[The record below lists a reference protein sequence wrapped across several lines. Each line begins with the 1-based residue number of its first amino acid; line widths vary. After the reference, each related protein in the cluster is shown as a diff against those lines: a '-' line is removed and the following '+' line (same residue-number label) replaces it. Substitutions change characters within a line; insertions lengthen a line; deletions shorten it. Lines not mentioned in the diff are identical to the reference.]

1 MYTFVYTK
9 MYAGGAMESVTV
21 RISMRDHAALQELAR
36 AESKSMTAMLS
47 SAIRNLRAQHLMN
60 ETNAAFARLKQD
72 PEAWKDYQDEAKA
85 TETTSADGLEEW

>member
-1 MYTFVYTK
+1 
-9 MYAGGAMESVTV
+9 
-21 RISMRDHAALQELAR
+21 
-36 AESKSMTAMLS
+36 
-47 SAIRNLRAQHLMN
+47 MN